1 MEKKVLILYSDEDEQ
16 WKEQVYKRIRVL
28 ISAGYRLDVDFW
40 NENRFNTKRD
50 RYQEF
55 ESSLNNASL
64 IILLTSKGFLD
75 SKIMQSEKVR
85 NRLKMKQE
93 GGFPVFVV
101 LVNKCN
107 WKRFPWMREL
117 LVFPAGGELLSD
129 LSDAAIES
137 TLAELADQI
146 SNTLKFE
153 SRISEGILACLE
165 LRGVGPVKKKL
176 CFEPKHRLNIITGDN
191 GLGKTFL
198 LECAWWALA
207 GVWPGNP
214 VLPRDDADESDVE
227 IAFQLMAK
235 SGNKG
240 KTNRMFY
247 DWDDQQWPVIDES
260 KSSSGLIIYARVDG
274 SFAVWDPVKA
284 KIQPPIGFTQPSS
297 PIIFNNAS
305 HIYDGIEEKSSGR
318 GRQLCNGLIR
328 DWVHWQSNNQSPFN
342 VFTRILN
349 ELSTSSQEPLTPAA
363 PSRVPG
369 DTRPMPS
376 LRYPY
381 GVIPFIYAAS
391 SVQRIISLA
400 YLMLWTW
407 QEHKIACKESR
418 KTTYKSMVVL
428 IDEVES
434 HLHPQWQRS
443 IIPSLLQV
451 KKHLDDELDIQF
463 IITTHSPLVLA
474 SIEPVFEEEYD
485 GLSHFDIHK
494 KEILLKMQ
502 PFLRHGR
509 VDNWYTSETFGL
521 AQARSLEAEKAIR
534 EAKDLQREANPG
546 IEEVRDLHCRL
557 ARLLSD
563 LDTFWPHWTFF
574 AEQHGVKDDSC
585 TEET

>member
-1 MEKKVLILYSDEDEQ
+1 
-16 WKEQVYKRIRVL
+16 
-28 ISAGYRLDVDFW
+28 
-40 NENRFNTKRD
+40 
-50 RYQEF
+50 
-55 ESSLNNASL
+55 
-64 IILLTSKGFLD
+64 
-75 SKIMQSEKVR
+75 
-85 NRLKMKQE
+85 
-93 GGFPVFVV
+93 
-101 LVNKCN
+101 
-107 WKRFPWMREL
+107 
-117 LVFPAGGELLSD
+117 
-129 LSDAAIES
+129 
-137 TLAELADQI
+137 
-146 SNTLKFE
+146 
-153 SRISEGILACLE
+153 
-165 LRGVGPVKKKL
+165 
-176 CFEPKHRLNIITGDN
+176 
-191 GLGKTFL
+191 
-198 LECAWWALA
+198 
-207 GVWPGNP
+207 
-214 VLPRDDADESDVE
+214 
-227 IAFQLMAK
+227 MAK

-247 DWDDQQWPVIDES
+247 DWDDQQWPVSDES
-260 KSSSGLIIYARVDG
+260 KGSSGLIIYARVDG

-284 KIQPPIGFTQPSS
+284 KIQPPIGFTLPSS
-297 PIIFNNAS
+297 PIIFNNTPD
-305 HIYDGIEEKSSGR
+305 IYDGIEEKSSGR

-451 KKHLDDELDIQF
+451 KKHLDDELGIQF

-474 SIEPVFEEEYD
+474 SMEPVFAEEYD

-534 EAKDLQREANPG
+534 EAKDLQRKAKPG
-546 IEEVRDLHCRL
+546 IEEVQDLHCRL
-557 ARLLSD
+557 AKLLSD
-563 LDTFWPHWTFF
+563 LDTFWPRWTFF